1 MLVPLILLTA
11 LTASAL
17 GIWTAA
23 LNVKYRDIR
32 YALPFVIQLLMFLT
46 PVIYPISFLPE
57 RWRWLLRLNP
67 LSGIIEGFRDA
78 VFGRPFNW
86 TGLGISVLI
95 SLILLLAAVL
105 TFSRMEDEFADIV

>member
-1 MLVPLILLTA
+1 M
-11 LTASAL
+11 
-17 GIWTAA
+17 
-23 LNVKYRDIR
+23 
-32 YALPFVIQLLMFLT
+32 LMFLT

-86 TGLGISVLI
+86 EGLAISALVTLG
-95 SLILLLAAVL
+95 LLVGAAFV
-105 TFSRMEDEFADIV
+105 FSRMEEEFADVI